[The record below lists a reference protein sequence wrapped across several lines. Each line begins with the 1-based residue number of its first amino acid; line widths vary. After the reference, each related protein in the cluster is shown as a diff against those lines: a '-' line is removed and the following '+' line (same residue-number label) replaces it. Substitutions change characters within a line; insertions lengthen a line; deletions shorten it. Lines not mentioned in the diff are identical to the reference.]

1 MYRENLTMNSYL
13 LTSLPPTPP
22 PTAELFT
29 REWSHPILL
38 DPFEFESHSV
48 KLFQTYKDR
57 AIATQQKFMLL
68 NTRLDKYNSTL
79 FGNAVLGVQHT
90 VTWMRDKVGLFH
102 IVKEE
107 GKDRWVSK
115 NVLLPKEDP
124 NSLSH
129 HTRWDGYAWGWEAR
143 EDGLVFVMLDGT
155 AVTWLNGISK
165 WCNEVEL
172 ANEKEKV

>member
-1 MYRENLTMNSYL
+1 MNSYL

-29 REWSHPILL
+29 REWLNPILL

-57 AIATQQKFMLL
+57 VIATQKKLTAL
-68 NTRLDKYNSTL
+68 HTHLDKYNSTL
-79 FGNAVLGVQHT
+79 FGNSVLGIQHT
-90 VTWMRDKVGLFH
+90 VAWMRDKVGLFH
-102 IVKEE
+102 IVKGE

-124 NSLSH
+124 NGLSH
-129 HTRWDGYAWGWEAR
+129 HVHWDGYVWGWEQR
-143 EDGLVFVMLDGT
+143 EDGLVFVMLDKT
-155 AVTWLNGISK
+155 AVTWLNEVHK
-165 WCNEVEL
+165 WCNEVVED
-172 ANEKEKV
+172 NEKEMI